1 MRFNPSLTARL
12 RIGFVI
18 LFALLL
24 AVSLLGVGR
33 LFQIRVDFEDETTRY
48 FQLELETERMRSG
61 FVLEQAAVRPPA
73 PGAAPERARAEPGR
87 RELHRGGRPGRRSDR
102 GATPC
107 SPAASSA
114 WSRARPPGATRSAEP
129 LLRGKDPPLA
139 VRSRLTNAVTTSG
152 ETLADATRGARDAV
166 RANAR
171 EDTRDTT
178 ILVVAGLAGALLA
191 ALILFSGLINS
202 MRAPLARL
210 VDGARRLAGGELETR
225 VEVGG
230 PVEIAT
236 LGSAFNEMATALERD
251 ARERDR
257 VEQMKDDFVL
267 TVSHELRTPVTVV
280 KGFAEIL
287 TAQRRSLTS
296 RQFEAAEVI
305 SESAGQLQKMINDL
319 LDLARSDA
327 GKLRI
332 DPEPTSVRSLAQR
345 AGRQMRPNFDEKD
358 QRLTVSVEKGLP
370 EVQADGDRIG
380 QVLANLL
387 TNANK
392 YAPDGARVKLTASR
406 VGKEVEFSV
415 ADNGPGLGE
424 EELEHVFERF
434 WRAQSG
440 ETQAVGGTGLGL
452 AIAKSLVELHG
463 GDIAAES
470 VPGKGATFRFVL
482 PIARDGRPAKRSRS
496 KTQDEGEGGRE
507 MTRLLVADDSETV
520 LLMLQRRLEMA
531 GYDVVTA
538 TDGEEV
544 LEELEKLGS
553 ADTPP
558 DAILLD
564 AMMPRLSGVDA
575 LQRLRADGIT
585 TPVLIISAHLDAQEP
600 ERMMALGANGT
611 VPKPFEWDYLIERI
625 EELVSG

>member
-33 LFQIRVDFEDETTRY
+33 LFQIRVDFEDETNRY

-61 FVLEQAAVRPPA
+61 FILEQAAIRPPA
-73 PGAAPERARAEPGR
+73 PGQRPTAAQLE
-87 RELHRGGRPGRRSDR
+87 
-102 GATPC
+102 
-107 SPAASSA
+107 PAAESFASAADSAAELTGPDTVLTARLERLVSSEGA
-114 WSRARPPGATRSAEP
+114 WRDAVAEP
-129 LLRGKDPPLA
+129 LLRGKDPPAA
-139 VRSRLTNAVTTSG
+139 VQRRLTNVVTSSG
-152 ETLADATRGARDAV
+152 DALSVATRGARDAV
-166 RANAR
+166 RASAR

-210 VDGARRLAGGELETR
+210 VDGARRLAGGDLETR
-225 VEVGG
+225 VEAGG
-230 PVEIAT
+230 PVEIEA
-236 LGSAFNEMATALERD
+236 LGRAFNEMASALERD

-257 VEQMKDDFVL
+257 IERMKDDFVL

-280 KGFAEIL
+280 KGFAEML
-287 TAQRRSLTS
+287 TAQRKTLNV

-305 SESAGQLQKMINDL
+305 ADSAGQLQNLVNDL

-332 DPEPTSVRSLAQR
+332 DPEPTPVRALAQR
-345 AGRQMRPNFDEKD
+345 VGRQIRPNFEERK
-358 QRLTVSVEKGLP
+358 QRLTVSVEKDLP
-370 EVQADGDRIG
+370 QVRADPDRIG

-392 YAPDGARVKLTASR
+392 YAPEGSRVRLTASR
-406 VGKEVEFSV
+406 NGKSVEFAVS
-415 ADNGPGLGE
+415 DGGPGLGE

-463 GDIAAES
+463 GEISADS
-470 VPGKGATFRFVL
+470 RPGKGATFRFTL
-482 PIARDGRPAKRSRS
+482 PIAKVGRTARKGARRKATAAAKR
-496 KTQDEGEGGRE
+496 
-507 MTRLLVADDSETV
+507 
-520 LLMLQRRLEMA
+520 
-531 GYDVVTA
+531 
-538 TDGEEV
+538 
-544 LEELEKLGS
+544 
-553 ADTPP
+553 
-558 DAILLD
+558 
-564 AMMPRLSGVDA
+564 
-575 LQRLRADGIT
+575 
-585 TPVLIISAHLDAQEP
+585 
-600 ERMMALGANGT
+600 
-611 VPKPFEWDYLIERI
+611 
-625 EELVSG
+625 